1 MAKGMKLTERVQNIS
16 PFYVMELLEK
26 ARAMEAKGE
35 DIIHMEVGEPGF
47 PTPSFIKKEAVR
59 AIMEDRTFYTHS
71 LGIPELRARVAK
83 HYLET
88 HQVNISAERI
98 IITNGTSGAFLLL
111 FGSVLERG
119 SLLAM
124 SDPGYPCYKN
134 IAIFVDADTL
144 QIPVSE
150 DSRFEITVEHL
161 ERAERPPDALVLAN
175 PSNPTGVI
183 YGNETLSSLYK
194 YLSLHNGLFIVDEIY
209 SGLSYD
215 KKSATALAISDNIV
229 VISGFSKTFAMTG
242 FRLGWM
248 VVPESLVRPLQKCA
262 QNLFISP
269 PSISQYAALSAFDNP
284 GEIDSM
290 RKTYKE
296 RCDFMVPRLQNLGF
310 SIPAYPDGAFY
321 IYAGTEKWHI
331 DSMDFVNKALTE
343 ARVAITPGYD
353 FGSFRA
359 STHVRFSYTENLDK
373 LKIGCDRLELWLKT
387 L

>member
-1 MAKGMKLTERVQNIS
+1 MKLTERVQKIS

-26 ARAMEAKGE
+26 ARALESRGE

-47 PTPSFIKKEAVR
+47 PTPSFVKKEAVR
-59 AIMEDRTFYTHS
+59 AIMDDRTFYTHS
-71 LGIPELRARVAK
+71 LGIPELRARVAA
-83 HYLET
+83 HYLES
-88 HQVNISAERI
+88 HDVKIPVDRI

-111 FGSVLERG
+111 FGALLERG
-119 SLLAM
+119 ALLAI

-150 DSRFEITVEHL
+150 DSRFEITVAHL
-161 ERAERPPDALVLAN
+161 KQAERAPDALVLAN

-183 YGNETLSSLYK
+183 YDGAVLSSLYRQ
-194 YLSLHNGLFIVDEIY
+194 LSSQNSLFIVDEIY
-209 SGLSYD
+209 AGLYYD
-215 KKSATALAISDNIV
+215 KKPATALTISDKIIV
-229 VISGFSKTFAMTG
+229 VSGFSKTFAMTG

-284 GEIDSM
+284 HEIDSM
-290 RKTYKE
+290 RRIYQE
-296 RCDFMVPRLQNLGF
+296 RRDFLVPRLRSLGF
-310 SIPAYPDGAFY
+310 SIPVCPDGAFY
-321 IYAGTEKWHI
+321 IYSGIETWNI
-331 DSMDFVNKALTE
+331 DSMDFANRALLE
-343 ARVAITPGYD
+343 AGVAITPGYD
-353 FGSFRA
+353 FGRFRA
-359 STHVRFSYTENLDK
+359 STHVRFSYTESLEK
-373 LKIGCDRLELWLKT
+373 LKRGCDRLELWLKT

>member
-1 MAKGMKLTERVQNIS
+1 MKLTERVQNIS

-35 DIIHMEVGEPGF
+35 DIVHMEVGEPGF
-47 PTPSFIKKEAVR
+47 PTPSFVKKEAVR
-59 AIMEDRTFYTHS
+59 AIKEDRTFYTHS

-98 IITNGTSGAFLLL
+98 IITNGTSGGFLLL

-119 SLLAM
+119 SLLAL

-161 ERAERPPDALVLAN
+161 ERAARPPDALVLAN
-175 PSNPTGVI
+175 PSNPTGII
-183 YGNETLSSLYK
+183 YGNKRLSSLYK
-194 YLSLHNGLFIVDEIY
+194 YLSLHDSLFIVDEIY

-215 KKSATALAISDNIV
+215 KKSTTALAISDNIV

-284 GEIDSM
+284 DEIDIM
-290 RKTYKE
+290 RKIYKE

-310 SIPAYPDGAFY
+310 SIPAYPEGAFY
-321 IYAGTEKWHI
+321 IYAGIERWNI
-331 DSMDFVNKALTE
+331 DSMDFVNRALTE

-359 STHVRFSYTENLDK
+359 NTHVRFSYTEHLDR
-373 LKIGCDRLELWLKT
+373 LKMGCDRLELWLKA

>member
-1 MAKGMKLTERVQNIS
+1 MKLTERVQNIS

-26 ARAMEAKGE
+26 ARAMEARGI
-35 DIIHMEVGEPGF
+35 DIVHMEVGEPGF
-47 PTPSFIKKEAVR
+47 PTPSFVKKEALR
-59 AIMEDRTFYTHS
+59 AIVDDRTFYTHS
-71 LGIPELRARVAK
+71 LGIPELRARVAR
-83 HYLET
+83 HYLEA
-88 HQVNISAERI
+88 HRVNVPAERI

-111 FGSVLERG
+111 FGALLERG

-161 ERAERPPDALVLAN
+161 KRAERLPDALVLAN

-183 YGNETLSSLYK
+183 YGNEGLSSLYK
-194 YLSLHNGLFIVDEIY
+194 FLSLHNRLFIVDEIY

-215 KKSATALAISDNIV
+215 KKPGTALAISDNIIV
-229 VISGFSKTFAMTG
+229 VSGFSKTFAMTG

-248 VVPESLVRPLQKCA
+248 VVPEPLVRPLQKCA

-284 GEIDSM
+284 GEIDIM
-290 RKTYKE
+290 RKTYEE
-296 RCDFMVPRLQNLGF
+296 RRNFMVPRLKSLGF

-321 IYAGTEKWHI
+321 IYAGIEKWNI

-353 FGSFRA
+353 FGKFRA
-359 STHVRFSYTENLDK
+359 STHVRFSYTENLEK
-373 LKIGCDRLELWLKT
+373 LQIGCNRLELWLQT

>member
-1 MAKGMKLTERVQNIS
+1 MKLTERVRNIS

-35 DIIHMEVGEPGF
+35 DIVHMEVGEPGF
-47 PTPSFIKKEAVR
+47 PTPSFVKKEAVQ
-59 AIMEDRTFYTHS
+59 AIMDDRTFYTHS
-71 LGIPELRARVAK
+71 LGIPELRARVAR
-83 HYLET
+83 HYLEA
-88 HQVNISAERI
+88 HGVNIPAERI

-111 FGSVLERG
+111 FGALLERG
-119 SLLAM
+119 SLLAL

-134 IAIFVDADTL
+134 IALFVDADTL

-150 DSRFEITVEHL
+150 DSRFEITPEHL
-161 ERAERPPDALVLAN
+161 RHAARLPDALVLAN
-175 PSNPTGVI
+175 PSNPTGII
-183 YGNETLSSLYK
+183 YGDEGLSSLYK

-209 SGLSYD
+209 SGLFYD
-215 KKSATALAISDNIV
+215 KKPETALTISDDII

-248 VVPESLVRPLQKCA
+248 VVPEPLVRPLQKCA

-269 PSISQYAALSAFDNP
+269 PSISQYAALSAFDSP
-284 GEIDSM
+284 EEIDIM
-290 RKTYKE
+290 RKTYEE
-296 RCDFMVPRLQNLGF
+296 RRNFMVPRLRNLGF
-310 SIPAYPDGAFY
+310 SISAYPDGAFY
-321 IYAGTEKWHI
+321 IYAGIENWKI

-353 FGSFRA
+353 FGRFRA

-373 LKIGCDRLELWLKT
+373 LRTGCDRLELWLKT

>member
-1 MAKGMKLTERVQNIS
+1 MKLTERVKNIS

-26 ARAMEAKGE
+26 ARAIEAKGE
-35 DIIHMEVGEPGF
+35 DIVHMEVGEPGF
-47 PTPSFIKKEAVR
+47 PTPSFVKKEAVR
-59 AIMEDRTFYTHS
+59 AIMQDRTFYTHS
-71 LGIPELRARVAK
+71 LGIPELRARVAE

-88 HQVNISAERI
+88 HRVNISAEQI

-111 FGSVLERG
+111 FGALLERG
-119 SLLAM
+119 SLLAV

-134 IAIFVDADTL
+134 IASFVDADTL

-161 ERAERPPDALVLAN
+161 ERAERSPDALVLAN

-183 YGNETLSSLYK
+183 YRNKGLSSLYK
-194 YLSLHNGLFIVDEIY
+194 FLSLHNSFFIVDEIY

-215 KKSATALAISDNIV
+215 KKPTTALAISDNIIV
-229 VISGFSKTFAMTG
+229 VSGFSKTFAMTG

-284 GEIDSM
+284 GEIDIM

-296 RCDFMVPRLQNLGF
+296 RRNFMVPRLQNLGF
-310 SIPAYPDGAFY
+310 SIPLYPDGAFY
-321 IYAGTEKWHI
+321 IYAGIEKWNI
-331 DSMDFVNKALTE
+331 DSMDFVNRALTE

-359 STHVRFSYTENLDK
+359 SAHVRFSYTENLEK
-373 LKIGCDRLELWLKT
+373 LQTGCDRLELWLKT

>member
-1 MAKGMKLTERVQNIS
+1 MKLTERVQNIS

-26 ARAMEAKGE
+26 ARAMEANGE

-47 PTPSFIKKEAVR
+47 PTPSFVKKEAVR

-83 HYLET
+83 HYLEA
-88 HQVNISAERI
+88 HRVNISAERI

-111 FGSVLERG
+111 FGALLEQG

-150 DSRFEITVEHL
+150 DSHFEITVEHL
-161 ERAERPPDALVLAN
+161 KRAERVPDVLVLAN

-183 YGNETLSSLYK
+183 YGNKGLSSLYK
-194 YLSLHNGLFIVDEIY
+194 YLSLHDSFFIVDEIY

-215 KKSATALAISDNIV
+215 KKPETALAISDNIIV
-229 VISGFSKTFAMTG
+229 VSGFSKTFAMTG

-284 GEIDSM
+284 GEIDTM
-290 RKTYKE
+290 RKTYEE
-296 RCDFMVPRLQNLGF
+296 RRSFMVPRLKNLGF
-310 SIPAYPDGAFY
+310 SVPAYPDGAFY
-321 IYAGTEKWHI
+321 IYAGIEKWNI
-331 DSMDFVNKALTE
+331 DSMDFVNRALTE

-353 FGSFRA
+353 FGKFRA
-359 STHVRFSYTENLDK
+359 STHVRFSYTENLEK
-373 LKIGCDRLELWLKT
+373 LKTGCDRLELWLKT

>member
-1 MAKGMKLTERVQNIS
+1 
-16 PFYVMELLEK
+16 
-26 ARAMEAKGE
+26 
-35 DIIHMEVGEPGF
+35 
-47 PTPSFIKKEAVR
+47 VR
-59 AIMEDRTFYTHS
+59 AIIEDRTFYTHS

-98 IITNGTSGAFLLL
+98 IITNGISGAFLLL

>member
-1 MAKGMKLTERVQNIS
+1 MIMKLTERVKNIS

-35 DIIHMEVGEPGF
+35 DIVHMEVGEPGF
-47 PTPSFIKKEAVR
+47 PTPTFVKEEAVR

-71 LGIPELRARVAK
+71 LGIPELRAGVAR
-83 HYLET
+83 HYLES
-88 HQVNISAERI
+88 HHVNISAERI
-98 IITNGTSGAFLLL
+98 IITNGTSGALLLL
-111 FGSVLERG
+111 FGALLERG

-134 IAIFVDADTL
+134 IAIFVDADIL
-144 QIPVSE
+144 QVPVSE
-150 DSRFEITVEHL
+150 DSRFEITVDHL
-161 ERAERPPDALVLAN
+161 KHTDRRPDALVISN
-175 PSNPTGVI
+175 PSNPTGII
-183 YGNETLSSLYK
+183 YGNEELSSLCK
-194 YLSLHNGLFIVDEIY
+194 YLSLHSGLFIVDEVY

-215 KKSATALAISDNIV
+215 KKPGTALAISDNII

-248 VVPESLVRPLQKCA
+248 VVPEQLVRPLQKCA

-284 GEIDSM
+284 DEIDIM
-290 RKTYKE
+290 RKTYEE
-296 RCDFMVPRLQNLGF
+296 RRNFMVPRLKSLGF

-321 IYAGTEKWHI
+321 IYADIEKWNI
-331 DSMDFVNKALTE
+331 DSMDFAHRALAE

-353 FGSFRA
+353 FGKFRA
-359 STHVRFSYTENLDK
+359 GTHVRFSYTENLEK
-373 LKIGCDRLELWLKT
+373 LKTGCNRLELWLKT